1 MTQEENDDSTEHASP
16 ETGQPL
22 PPVGSPG
29 PGCTLDA
36 SAVLA
41 LLFGEHGA
49 EIVADL
55 ITAGAVIS
63 AVNLSEVA
71 TVLVRREL
79 DVDGILEPLIRQV
92 AVVPFTDEDALSA
105 AALYPVGEQ
114 RGLSLAD
121 RACIALARRLATSA
135 ATADQAWS
143 GLDVGVEI
151 TMIRDR

>member
-1 MTQEENDDSTEHASP
+1 
-16 ETGQPL
+16 
-22 PPVGSPG
+22 
-29 PGCTLDA
+29 
-36 SAVLA
+36 VLA

-105 AALYPVGEQ
+105 AALYPVGGQ

-121 RACIALARRLATSA
+121 RACIALARRLGTNA
-135 ATADQAWS
+135 ATADQAWL

-151 TMIRDR
+151 TMIRNR